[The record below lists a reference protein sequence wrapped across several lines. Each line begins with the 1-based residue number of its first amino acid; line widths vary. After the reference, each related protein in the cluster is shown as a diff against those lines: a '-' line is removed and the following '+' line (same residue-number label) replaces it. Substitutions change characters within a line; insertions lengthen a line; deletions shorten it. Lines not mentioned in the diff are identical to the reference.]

1 MRKLTLAA
9 VLLAL
14 GHAAAFAAESEG
26 DTKVAQLHQEHP
38 ELGFLFFD
46 VTVLKDGRLHCR
58 PSVILKSDT
67 GKTAEVTVATGSLF
81 SLGLKTKGA
90 LASLE
95 PAVWIVSKLDCGH
108 TLPKYNGSI
117 AGIRIAAGEIV
128 NAGHLVVEIQT
139 IRPEGLFN
147 GAVRRARAKV
157 EDLEPE
163 TTESL
168 TKRAPVTFAKAKR
181 RYFAI
186 DQALKWF
193 DPAPAAPANR

>member
-14 GHAAAFAAESEG
+14 VHSAAAAESEG
-26 DTKVAQLHQEHP
+26 DAKVAQLRQEHP
-38 ELGFLFFD
+38 ELGFLLFD
-46 VTVLKDGRLHCR
+46 VTILKDGRPYCR
-58 PSVILKSDT
+58 PSVILKSNT

-81 SLGLKTKGA
+81 SLGLTTKGA

-95 PAVWIVSKLDCGH
+95 PAVWIVTKLDCGH

-157 EDLEPE
+157 DDLEPE

-168 TKRAPVTFAKAKR
+168 AKRAPATFAKAKR

-186 DQALKWF
+186 DPVLKWF

>member
-9 VLLAL
+9 VLLSL
-14 GHAAAFAAESEG
+14 VHAAAAAAESEG
-26 DTKVAQLHQEHP
+26 DAKVAQLHQEHP

-58 PSVILKSDT
+58 PSAILTSNT

-95 PAVWIVSKLDCGH
+95 PAVWIVTKLDCGQ
-108 TLPKYNGSI
+108 TKYNGSI

-128 NAGHLVVEIQT
+128 NAGNLVVEIYT
-139 IRPEGLFN
+139 VRPEGLFN

-163 TTESL
+163 ATESL
-168 TKRAPVTFAKAKR
+168 TKRAPAAFAKAKR
-181 RYFAI
+181 RYLAI
-186 DQALKWF
+186 DAALKWV

>member
-38 ELGFLFFD
+38 ELGFLFFE
-46 VTVLKDGRLHCR
+46 VTILRDGRPFCTANTATLT
-58 PSVILKSDT
+58 SNT
-67 GKTAEVTVATGSLF
+67 GKRALVDVVTGSLF
-81 SLGLKTKGA
+81 PSKRTRGA

-95 PAVWIVSKLDCGH
+95 PAVW
-108 TLPKYNGSI
+108 TI
-117 AGIRIAAGEIV
+117 ALVKCSNSLFVGPFAQIRIEPGEIV
-128 NAGHLVVEIQT
+128 NAGNLVVDVYT

-147 GAVRRARAKV
+147 GAIHGAHATVEDIPAASVESLQARAPAT
-157 EDLEPE
+157 L
-163 TTESL
+163 
-168 TKRAPVTFAKAKR
+168 AKAKR

-186 DQALKWF
+186 SSAQKQVG
-193 DPAPAAPANR
+193 PASATPANH